1 MSKKKI
7 TVLKLMQSIVAMLL
21 RYLLTKE
28 HHRFRSCSIIPSIIQ
43 GKRQLAKKA
52 PRQGAQESAEATTD
66 VYVQNHAAIIPL
78 AQYVGWTQ
86 ANFGLAF
93 EISTV

>member
-43 GKRQLAKKA
+43 GKRQLAKRA
-52 PRQGAQESAEATTD
+52 PRQGAQESAEATTG
-66 VYVQNHAAIIPL
+66 VYVPL
-78 AQYVGWTQ
+78 VTEPRCHHPTCTIR
-86 ANFGLAF
+86 GLDT
-93 EISTV
+93 S